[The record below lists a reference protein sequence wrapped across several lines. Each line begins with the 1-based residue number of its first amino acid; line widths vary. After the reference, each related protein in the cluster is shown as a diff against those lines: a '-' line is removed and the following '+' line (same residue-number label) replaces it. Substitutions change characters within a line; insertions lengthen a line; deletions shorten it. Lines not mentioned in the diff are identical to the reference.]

1 MLNLKLTLNLRNSY
15 LIILLMLGITSLHAQ
30 CILNVS
36 DLNNP
41 SSCYA
46 TDGSFQVTSVN
57 GGCNR
62 LISVYKNSVLLAQG
76 SGTINIS
83 GQGAGDFEIVSPATC
98 GCASPSSRVVTLFAG
113 SPTPLIPYVNSG
125 AGQYRT
131 QTR

>member
-15 LIILLMLGITSLHAQ
+15 LIILLMLGITSLDAQ

-83 GQGAGDFEIVSPATC
+83 GQGAGILKLCLQLHVDVLVHHPKLLPFLQ
-98 GCASPSSRVVTLFAG
+98 VV
-113 SPTPLIPYVNSG
+113 PHH
-125 AGQYRT
+125 
-131 QTR
+131 